1 MAYHAGE
8 LAVQTRYGVAE
19 LADRLGGKMLRGEM
33 PDAVRDFLESQPLV
47 FVSSV
52 DGDDVWASVLH
63 GMPGF
68 VDTLGERTVLARAH
82 APLIF
87 PGPVGLLALEPATRH
102 RVRVN
107 GTAEL
112 TGEGLRV
119 TTEQV
124 YGNCQKY
131 ISRREIVGVEPA
143 RTRSFERT
151 ELAPE
156 DRAQIEAADTFF
168 VATYADGGAD
178 MSHRGGNPGFVTVAG
193 DALRFPDYRGNN
205 MFMTLGNLEL
215 NPRIGVLFID
225 WDSGDTLQLTGA
237 AELGDRVVDVR
248 VERAVRT
255 PGALPYRWALIER
268 SRFNP

>member
-8 LAVQTRYGVAE
+8 LAVQERHGVAE
-19 LADRLGGKMLRGEM
+19 LADRLGGKMLRGEL
-33 PDAVRDFLESQPLV
+33 PDAVRDFLESQPLL

-68 VDTLGERTVLARAH
+68 IDTLGDRTVLARAH
-82 APLIF
+82 APLVF
-87 PGPVGLLALEPATRH
+87 PGPVGLLALEPATR
-102 RVRVN
+102 RRARIN
-107 GTAEL
+107 GTGEL
-112 TGEGLRV
+112 TDEGLRV

-124 YGNCQKY
+124 YGNCPKY

-143 RTRSFERT
+143 RTRAT
-151 ELAPE
+151 EQAGLSRD
-156 DRAQIEAADTFF
+156 DRAMIEAADTFI
-168 VATYADGGAD
+168 VASYAEGGAD
-178 MSHRGGNPGFVTVAG
+178 ASHRGGNPGFVTVER
-193 DALRFPDYRGNN
+193 DALRFPDYAGNN

-215 NPRIGVLFID
+215 NPRIGLLFAD
-225 WDSGDTLQLTGA
+225 WETGDTLQLTGA
-237 AELGDRVVDVR
+237 AKLGDRVVDVQ

-255 PGALPYRWALIER
+255 PGALPYRWALLER